1 MIKLKKAQGLNLLE
15 KRANPESGVLKI
27 KDNVIASIASLAA
40 RDVKGVIAVYGGIYD
55 YVVNL
60 VDKRSMPGVKVDIA
74 GEEVRVNIGVIVEFG
89 VSIPQLA
96 AQIQEMVKGAIEKM
110 TGISSVE
117 VDVNVKGVREVKR

>member
-1 MIKLKKAQGLNLLE
+1 MIKLKRREPLNMLE
-15 KRANPESGVLKI
+15 KRATPDTGVLKI

-40 RDVKGVIAVYGGIYD
+40 KDVKGVAVVYGGALD
-55 YVVNL
+55 YL
-60 VDKRSMPGVKVDIA
+60 AKYFDKRSLPGVKVDIS
-74 GEEVRVNIGVIVEFG
+74 GEDVRVNVGVVVEFG

-96 AQIQEMVKGAIEKM
+96 AQIQDAVRNAVEKM